1 MNLSRKTSS
10 SLWALV
16 LIAVLVLTACDGSD
30 SSNNNRPST
39 RTSLNIV
46 SGSENETLEPIVQE
60 WGRQNGVAVTMTYL
74 GSLDIMLDLEDGI
87 VQYDAIWPANSIWK
101 DMGDEQHHIVKY
113 SESIMRS
120 PVALGV
126 KKSIA
131 EQLGWIGRDVFV
143 DDILKAAES
152 ADFQMMMTSATQSNS
167 GASAYLAFLYAFAG
181 SPDVLT
187 SEHLQ
192 DPQVAEKIK
201 RILGSVDRSSG
212 SSGWLKDL
220 CLQRY
225 EECDAMINYEAVII
239 EANKQLVSLGREP
252 LYAIYPKDGL
262 AIADSPLGFINQ
274 GDAEKEKAFL
284 ELQTY
289 LLSEPVQQEILC
301 MGRRTGLVGMNISNA
316 DPSVFNPDW
325 GIDVT
330 RPIVPITFPSVQ
342 VIREALVLYQT
353 AFRKP
358 SFTIY
363 CLDFSGSM
371 DGEGERQ
378 LTTAMRL
385 LLDQETASQYLL
397 QGTPDAITVVLV
409 FNNDDPNRNEI
420 AAWTVR
426 GNDPKELLALYQK
439 IEDWRPDGGTN
450 IYLPTEIA
458 FDVFFNSGVGNRF
471 PAVILMTDGQSNEGA
486 FSDVREAYQQS
497 EYKVPVF
504 AITFGQASTDQLTQ
518 ITDLTSGRIFD
529 GTKDLVDAFRKAKG
543 YN

>member
-1 MNLSRKTSS
+1 
-10 SLWALV
+10 
-16 LIAVLVLTACDGSD
+16 
-30 SSNNNRPST
+30 
-39 RTSLNIV
+39 
-46 SGSENETLEPIVQE
+46 
-60 WGRQNGVAVTMTYL
+60 
-74 GSLDIMLDLEDGI
+74 
-87 VQYDAIWPANSIWK
+87 
-101 DMGDEQHHIVKY
+101 MGDEQHHIVKY

-120 PVALGV
+120 PVVLGV

-192 DPQVAEKIK
+192 DPQVTESIK

-220 CLQRY
+220 CLQQY
-225 EECDAMINYEAVII
+225 EECDAMVNYEAVII
-239 EANKQLVSLGREP
+239 EADKQLVSLGREP

-284 ELQTY
+284 ELQAY
-289 LLSEPVQQEILC
+289 LLSEPVQQDILR
-301 MGRRTGLVGMNISNA
+301 MGRRTGLVGMNVSNA

-330 RPIVPITFPSVQ
+330 RSIVPITFPSVQ

-378 LTTAMRL
+378 LTTAMRM

-397 QGTPDAITVVLV
+397 QGTPDDITVV
-409 FNNDDPNRNEI
+409 
-420 AAWTVR
+420 
-426 GNDPKELLALYQK
+426 
-439 IEDWRPDGGTN
+439 
-450 IYLPTEIA
+450 
-458 FDVFFNSGVGNRF
+458 
-471 PAVILMTDGQSNEGA
+471 
-486 FSDVREAYQQS
+486 
-497 EYKVPVF
+497 
-504 AITFGQASTDQLTQ
+504 
-518 ITDLTSGRIFD
+518 
-529 GTKDLVDAFRKAKG
+529 
-543 YN
+543 